1 MRDRREILGRGF
13 RANPVFELILY
24 DRLPA
29 EERQALAELRKDPDF
44 YGILRPREG
53 AAALG
58 VKSVDRET
66 ALLFLTLREPGP
78 LPSYMEAL
86 LGDGAFRT
94 AARLVADGIL
104 EVEHGGGFVFGA
116 AALPVLGG
124 IERGDADGA
133 PAGRLAG
140 ISLAALR
147 YGQDLD
153 VDDAFVLSYR
163 LYGYNRRPLT
173 PRWKR
178 LLGSG
183 GGSSEAVLSWL
194 GVGRGGR
201 WRQELDRGWE
211 SRGPNDWWLSWSS
224 RAPVDALTGSGA
236 TWKLYISPAPEV
248 LPESFGA
255 ILEALAAA
263 RAPQFKIGADAWGLL
278 RADKIVAYFPSFELL
293 AAAADALA
301 SRLSGMPAQGVPF
314 TSEIGGDGLLSWGV
328 DPPRE
333 ETALGAESW
342 RLWLTHRL
350 ARALISAKSASR
362 RLEGAEGAEPWRFAL
377 ERVRLEGVD
386 TDTWTPGAM
395 LWKRN

>member
-1 MRDRREILGRGF
+1 MGDRREILGRGF
-13 RANPVFELILY
+13 RANPAFELVLY
-24 DRLPA
+24 DRLVP
-29 EERQALAELRKDPDF
+29 EERKALAQLRKDPDF

-94 AARLVADGIL
+94 VSRLVADGIL

-124 IERGDADGA
+124 GEGGGEAS
-133 PAGRLAG
+133 GRLAG
-140 ISLAALR
+140 ISLDALR
-147 YGQDLD
+147 YGQDLE
-153 VDDAFVLSYR
+153 VDDAFVLSHR

-178 LLGSG
+178 LLADGD
-183 GGSSEAVLSWL
+183 AVRAWL
-194 GVGRGGR
+194 GVGPGGR
-201 WRQELDRGWE
+201 WRQELERGWD
-211 SRGPNDWWLSWSS
+211 SRGPNEWWLSWHS
-224 RAPVDALTGSGA
+224 RAQVDGLTGSGA
-236 TWKLYISPAPEV
+236 TWKLYVSPAPEV

-263 RAPQFKIGADAWGLL
+263 RAPQFKVGADAWGIL

-293 AAAADALA
+293 AAAADALT

-333 ETALGAESW
+333 ESSLGGESW

-350 ARALISAKSASR
+350 ARSLLSARSAGGGHS
-362 RLEGAEGAEPWRFAL
+362 GGEPWRFAL

-386 TDTWTPGAM
+386 TDTWTPGTM

>member
-1 MRDRREILGRGF
+1 MRDRREILGRAF
-13 RANPVFELILY
+13 RANPAFELVLY
-24 DRLPA
+24 DRLA
-29 EERQALAELRKDPDF
+29 DEERKALADLRRDPDF

-66 ALLFLTLREPGP
+66 ALLFLTLGEPGP

-86 LGDGAFRT
+86 LGEGVLRT
-94 AARLVADGIL
+94 VGRLVADGIL

-116 AALPVLGG
+116 AALPLLG
-124 IERGDADGA
+124 ERDVAGGA
-133 PAGRLAG
+133 ASRLAG
-140 ISLAALR
+140 ISEDALR

-153 VDDAFVLSYR
+153 LDDAFLLSHR

-178 LLGSG
+178 LLGTG
-183 GGSSEAVLSWL
+183 DGANAVRAWL
-194 GVGRGGR
+194 GIGPGGR

-211 SRGPNDWWLSWSS
+211 SKGPNEWWLSWRS
-224 RAPVDALTGSGA
+224 RAPVEDVTGSGA
-236 TWKLYISPAPEV
+236 TWKLYVSPAPEV

-263 RAPQFKIGADAWGLL
+263 RAPQFKVGADAWGLL

-333 ETALGAESW
+333 ESPLGGESW

-350 ARALISAKSASR
+350 ARAILSAKSTES
-362 RLEGAEGAEPWRFAL
+362 AEPWRFAL